1 MYENKKILV
10 IEDEVNI
17 RNVISMYLKKEGFKV
32 LETGNGFEAITFIE
46 KEKPDLII
54 LDIMLPGLSG
64 YEIYKRIKSSEDTKN
79 IIIVIL
85 SANGQEWQKF
95 EGYQPEADLY
105 ETKPFSPKQLVKN
118 VKAIINYN
126 LNCISKLE

>member
-32 LETGNGFEAITFIE
+32 LEADDGYKALTIIE

-54 LDIMLPGLSG
+54 LDVMLPGLSG
-64 YEIYKRIKSSEDTKN
+64 HEIYKRIKSSEDTKN
-79 IIIVIL
+79 INIVIL
-85 SANGQEWQKF
+85 SANGQERKKF
-95 EGYQPEADLY
+95 EGYPQKADLY
-105 ETKPFSPKQLVKN
+105 EIKPFSPKQLIKN
-118 VKAIINYN
+118 VKAIINHN
-126 LNCISKLE
+126 LNCIPELE

>member
-10 IEDEVNI
+10 VEDEVKI

-32 LETGNGFEAITFIE
+32 LETGNGLEALSLTE

-54 LDIMLPGLSG
+54 LDIMLPGMSG
-64 YEIYKRIKSSEDTKN
+64 YEICRKIKSNEDTKN

-85 SANGQEWQKF
+85 SAKGQEWEKS
-95 EGYQPEADLY
+95 EGYQVGADLY
-105 ETKPFSPKQLVKN
+105 ETKPFSPKQLIDN
-118 VKAIINYN
+118 VKAIINQN
-126 LNCISKLE
+126 

>member
-10 IEDEVNI
+10 VEDEVNI
-17 RNVISMYLKKEGFKV
+17 RNVISLYLKKEGFKV
-32 LETGNGFEAITFIE
+32 FETGNGLEALTLTE

-64 YEIYKRIKSSEDTKN
+64 YEIFKKIKSSENTKN

-85 SANGQEWQKF
+85 SANGHERQKF
-95 EGYQPEADLY
+95 EGYQTEIDLY
-105 ETKPFSPKQLVKN
+105 ETKPFSPRQLIEN
-118 VKAIINYN
+118 VKAV
-126 LNCISKLE
+126 LN